1 MIYKHLLYGTLGCL
15 SGHLT
20 YLLVS
25 EIFQK
30 LKASESR
37 SNASSTLVIAKKN
50 MFDFINIGSIVG
62 CTLGMLMTHRTL
74 LNTKTFNWRCK
85 QFSYSHIE

>member
-25 EIFQK
+25 DMFQK
-30 LKASESR
+30 LKTSESR
-37 SNASSTLVIAKKN
+37 SNTSSTFGTLLIARKN
-50 MFDFINIGSIVG
+50 IFDFVNIGTIVG
-62 CTLGMLMTHRTL
+62 CTVGMLMTHSTI
-74 LNTKTFNWRCK
+74 LNTKSFNWRCK
-85 QFSYSHIE
+85 QFSF